1 LSDEVEGE
9 LVMETVEVVATSPG
23 RDETGDTADSEEK
36 EPVTELLVQL
46 GRDVSALAFCEAQ
59 LAASRNMP
67 EVRRAARDLAGAVVA
82 AVAFV
87 TAFAFANVAA
97 LWGLSNVLSGWL
109 AALVLG
115 AAWLAVAVVLLLAL
129 MVRAG
134 HATGWKWWRVFSAG
148 PEETMKDLEQA
159 RADAEQAVRDTLE
172 RLAPAIT
179 VEIATA
185 AVPIAGDMA
194 GDVVEAGQD
203 ILESSDEIVEAIAD
217 DLPGGGVVNQ
227 MWDVVLMPGRFGLK
241 VATTVLKRG
250 EPSS

>member
-115 AAWLAVAVVLLLAL
+115 AAWLAVVVALLLAL

-134 HATGWKWWRVFSAG
+134 HATAGSGGACSARG
-148 PEETMKDLEQA
+148 P
-159 RADAEQAVRDTLE
+159 
-172 RLAPAIT
+172 
-179 VEIATA
+179 
-185 AVPIAGDMA
+185 
-194 GDVVEAGQD
+194 
-203 ILESSDEIVEAIAD
+203 
-217 DLPGGGVVNQ
+217 
-227 MWDVVLMPGRFGLK
+227 
-241 VATTVLKRG
+241 KR
-250 EPSS
+250 P

>member
-1 LSDEVEGE
+1 MEGE
-9 LVMETVEVVATSPG
+9 AVAETVDAVAASPEE
-23 RDETGDTADSEEK
+23 DEAAEADESQS
-36 EPVTELLVQL
+36 VTELLVQL

-67 EVRRAARDLAGAVVA
+67 EVRRAARDVAGALVA
-82 AVAFV
+82 AVALL
-87 TAFAFANVAA
+87 TAFVFANVAA
-97 LWGLSNVLSGWL
+97 LLALSTVLSGWL

-115 AAWLAVAVVLLLAL
+115 SAWIILGTLLVLAL

-134 HATGWKWWRVFSAG
+134 HVTGWKWWRVFSAG

-172 RLAPAIT
+172 QLAPAIT
-179 VEIATA
+179 IEITR
-185 AVPIAGDMA
+185 AVVPMAGDMA
-194 GDVVEAGQD
+194 GDMASDVVEAGGD
-203 ILESSDEIVEAIAD
+203 ILETSDDMVEAIAE

-250 EPSS
+250 ESGS

>member
-1 LSDEVEGE
+1 
-9 LVMETVEVVATSPG
+9 
-23 RDETGDTADSEEK
+23 
-36 EPVTELLVQL
+36 
-46 GRDVSALAFCEAQ
+46 
-59 LAASRNMP
+59 
-67 EVRRAARDLAGAVVA
+67 
-82 AVAFV
+82 
-87 TAFAFANVAA
+87 
-97 LWGLSNVLSGWL
+97 
-109 AALVLG
+109 
-115 AAWLAVAVVLLLAL
+115 
-129 MVRAG
+129 
-134 HATGWKWWRVFSAG
+134 
-148 PEETMKDLEQA
+148 MKDLEQA

-194 GDVVEAGQD
+194 GDAVEAGQD

-227 MWDVVLMPGRFGLK
+227 MWDVVLMPGRLGLK